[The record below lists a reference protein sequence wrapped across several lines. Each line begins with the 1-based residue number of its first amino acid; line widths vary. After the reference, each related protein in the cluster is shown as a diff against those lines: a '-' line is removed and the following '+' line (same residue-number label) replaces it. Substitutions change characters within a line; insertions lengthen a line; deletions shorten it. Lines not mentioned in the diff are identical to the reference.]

1 MQKKLI
7 IGLIC
12 LAMVLPILAQATTI
26 EALGIEQPRILPG
39 HPFYFIKDGW
49 RKIRE
54 VFTFNSV
61 EKMELGLQFSGER
74 LIELEELAEK
84 NAEESL
90 LEKAREKYAKEG
102 EKLEQK
108 AMQIQQKAQENPR
121 ISLFLDKYI
130 QHEQVHQQV
139 LERIQKQVPEEV
151 AKRIIEQKE
160 VHLERFS
167 KVMIRL
173 ESKES
178 ISERIMENIGEGETP
193 VQNLEKL
200 EFVER
205 VMEKMPEETKAK
217 LEQTKERVRVKIEEQ
232 LENTSEETKNQ
243 IRNYFEEGIKNQNEI
258 KARILK
264 QVQEKAQAPE
274 TKRILE
280 EVQAKLM
287 PIKEEFE
294 QKNQGTVS
302 PKAGPNSAK

>member
-26 EALGIEQPRILPG
+26 EELGIDKPRILPG

-54 VFTFNSV
+54 VFAFNSV

-84 NAEESL
+84 NTEQGL

-102 EKLEQK
+102 EKLEQR
-108 AMQIQQKAQENPR
+108 AMQIQEKAQENPR
-121 ISLFLDKYI
+121 ISTFLDKYT
-130 QHEQVHQQV
+130 QHEQVHQRV

-151 AKRIIEQKE
+151 AKKIIEQRE

-167 KVMIRL
+167 NVMLKL
-173 ESKES
+173 ENKES

-200 EFVER
+200 EFMER
-205 VMEKMPEETKAK
+205 MREKMPEEVKEK
-217 LEQTKERVRVKIEEQ
+217 LQKTREKI
-232 LENTSEETKNQ
+232 
-243 IRNYFEEGIKNQNEI
+243 IKNITE
-258 KARILK
+258 KKPILDCPQLTPPLPGFCK
-264 QVQEKAQAPE
+264 EGKIVVEKDPE
-274 TKRILE
+274 TECLRPPKCVIPIVIPIQE
-280 EVQAKLM
+280 EIM
-287 PIKEEFE
+287 PIKEGLE